1 LIPKVFETRFECVF
15 KFSKREEEVRVH
27 EARLPVNDSESEG
40 SGNSQCDESL
50 SSTSS
55 TTEEED
61 NNDIPLGDTWDQ
73 RIEFQPMEANPSQR
87 FVEHCTSTARNRCQ
101 QIGLQCSPPC

>member
-1 LIPKVFETRFECVF
+1 
-15 KFSKREEEVRVH
+15 
-27 EARLPVNDSESEG
+27 LPVNDSKSEG

-50 SSTSS
+50 SSNSS

-73 RIEFQPMEANPSQR
+73 RIEFQPMEANPSQQ
-87 FVEHCTSTARNRCQ
+87 FVEHCTSTARF
-101 QIGLQCSPPC
+101 GLQCSPIDVNTPISACREIFKNTLLDKIVRVGMLA